1 VLEDSG
7 VSTYDLSQLLL
18 NITIDLNAVEA
29 LPHLLRVEAELS
41 TMLEMNAADPSLILP
56 EKYVDAGFIDE
67 ADLKER
73 IEDTDREKETF
84 QQRFI
89 REAKHRAK
97 SNRQHCIVAQR
108 DLLAT
113 ILCLLRQE
121 KYSPLLSS
129 DVEKSYRAEVLKNA
143 AEENFGPIKKESDI
157 KEEDRAW
164 IIIDPIINAPTA
176 YAHPQAKIP
185 YTPVLRATIRGWAN
199 SWLETTPA
207 PRRDGTK
214 GMTISPVE
222 R

>member
-129 DVEKSYRAEVLKNA
+129 DVEKSYRA
-143 AEENFGPIKKESDI
+143 
-157 KEEDRAW
+157 W